1 MEIHRAL
8 SIITNSAVTVREFSM
23 KTFSPKISI
32 QRSLILAPLA
42 LIFVN
47 SPLIADEVDI
57 GALVARCSE
66 CHTEKGLA
74 GIPGWPA
81 IAGMDKDII
90 VAKLKGHRAGLVND
104 STMKK
109 VAHDLT
115 DKEIEAVA
123 EHFAGML
130 PPEN

>member
-1 MEIHRAL
+1 MKIGFCRKCIL
-8 SIITNSAVTVREFSM
+8 PTLTLVSFSL
-23 KTFSPKISI
+23 P
-32 QRSLILAPLA
+32 
-42 LIFVN
+42 VC
-47 SPLIADEVDI
+47 ADEVDI
-57 GALVARCSE
+57 GALVARCSV

-81 IAGMDKDII
+81 IAGMDKDVI

-115 DKEIEAVA
+115 DKEIDAVA
-123 EHFAGML
+123 EHFSTML

>member
-1 MEIHRAL
+1 MKPSKRYQIVAGLLLVCL
-8 SIITNSAVTVREFSM
+8 SSVESFG
-23 KTFSPKISI
+23 
-32 QRSLILAPLA
+32 
-42 LIFVN
+42 
-47 SPLIADEVDI
+47 DEVDI

-81 IAGMDKDII
+81 IAGMEKGII

-115 DKEIEAVA
+115 DKEIDAVA
-123 EHFAGML
+123 EHFSTML
-130 PPEN
+130 PTEN